1 MPLGRTFWKD
11 MGEEEIMVILC
22 SQRLV
27 FYKGDSKH
35 LPNGNVEGWEEKID
49 KSDMICACRLSC
61 TAPRNRLYVWK

>member
-1 MPLGRTFWKD
+1 

-35 LPNGNVEGWEEKID
+35 LPNGDVEGWEEKID
-49 KSDMICACRLSC
+49 KSDMIRACRLSC
-61 TAPRNRLYVWK
+61 DSTVSTAASFMVI